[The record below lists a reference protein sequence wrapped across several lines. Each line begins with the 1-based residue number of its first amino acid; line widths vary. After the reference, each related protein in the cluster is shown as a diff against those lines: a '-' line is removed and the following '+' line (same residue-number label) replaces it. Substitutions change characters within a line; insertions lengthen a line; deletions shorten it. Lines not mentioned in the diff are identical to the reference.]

1 MCKNNK
7 KVWQQG
13 DCGKDYKFCNL
24 SNKTLLKE
32 ISILW
37 NNTDRRGQLISIIE
51 GYFGDIRSR
60 RIIDA
65 IKRIK

>member
-1 MCKNNK
+1 MDKHIM
-7 KVWQQG
+7 KVWQYG
-13 DCGKDYKFCNL
+13 DCGADCKICNL
-24 SNKTLLKE
+24 SNEVLLKE

-37 NNTDRRGQLISIIE
+37 NNTNRRGQLISIIE
-51 GYFGDIRSR
+51 GYFGGIRSR